1 MAWFGRMS
9 GLLGGELTQTGL
21 LKQTKRNTW
30 KEKKKRLK
38 KKSLQATLPV
48 SGKIKVLSKMHLSS

>member
-30 KEKKKRLK
+30 KEKKKTK
-38 KKSLQATLPV
+38 KKIFASHTARV
-48 SGKIKVLSKMHLSS
+48 WEDKSSF